1 MQIVKVM
8 NNSLVLAINDSGN
21 EYILMGKGIGYK
33 KSIGCNIQDSEIEK
47 TFILKDKTILK
58 NFIQL
63 ASELDDTYFN
73 LVKEIIEFATKEYDM
88 EVMDYLYLSLS
99 DHISF
104 VVRRFHEGNLGE
116 KFNYVEVVKY
126 YPKEYAVG
134 KFAVNLLN
142 QTMGIEL
149 PESEASAIG
158 MHFVNARLNSES
170 YNEEAQIARLI
181 DHLEAI
187 VQRKAN
193 ANFDKASLSYT
204 RFITHLKFFAE
215 RIIKNQIFKDTDTD
229 ILFDQLSQSMQL
241 ENKIIESITHFVK
254 QKYNIDLTRQEKLY
268 LIIHIN
274 RILRDDPNKS

>member
-1 MQIVKVM
+1 M

-21 EYILMGKGIGYK
+21 ECILMGKGIGYK
-33 KSIGCNIQDSEIEK
+33 KSIGYDIQDSEVEK
-47 TFILKDKTILK
+47 IFILKDKTTLK

-63 ASELDDTYFN
+63 ASELDATYFN
-73 LVKEIIEFATKEYDM
+73 LVKEIIEFATEEYNM

-116 KFNYVEVVKY
+116 KFDYIEVAKY
-126 YPKEYAVG
+126 YQKEYAIG
-134 KFAVNLLN
+134 KFALNRIN
-142 QTMGIEL
+142 QTMGVEL

-170 YNEEAQIARLI
+170 YNKEVQIIKLV
-181 DHLEAI
+181 DHIEAI
-187 VQRKAN
+187 VQRKAGTY
-193 ANFDKASLSYT
+193 FDKESLSYT

-229 ILFDQLSQSMQL
+229 VLFDQLSQSML
-241 ENKIIESITHFVK
+241 KENEIIESIAHFVK
-254 QKYNIDLTRQEKLY
+254 QKYGIMLTKQEKIY

-274 RILRDDPNKS
+274 RILRNDSNKL